1 MRVRRL
7 FLWELVVILLAGCG
21 AAPAATA
28 LPTIVVPT
36 PSNSRSTS
44 GAIFAS
50 GEVVPV
56 HQIQLGF
63 AAAGV
68 ISEVNVKE
76 GDVVKAG
83 QTLAG
88 LENIAQLQT
97 LVTAAEQALLSAQKD
112 LEILNTNAPL
122 ALANAQLAVVKA
134 QKQYDDAQKN
144 IKVKN
149 YHRCDQDII
158 DLYGQI
164 LEKAKDAVKRL
175 EDNPDNTSITYL
187 RQLTAAK
194 SELDTAQSNFLY
206 CIQFTDQEIAE
217 SQANIAVADAALKQ
231 ASAHYDLL
239 KQGNGLD
246 PDEAVRLNARVASA
260 ESALA
265 SAKYA
270 LKSAQIQSPIDGTII
285 TLDAQPGQAVLP
297 GQTIALIGSLGNLQM
312 ETTDLS
318 ERDVLRVKVGQ
329 PATVSIDA
337 LGSDITGKV
346 ARIIPKATKVGG
358 DVVFKVIIQLD
369 EQPEGLLWGM
379 SGKVEIAAQ

>member
-97 LVTAAEQALLSAQKD
+97 LVTAAEQALLW
-112 LEILNTNAPL
+112 
-122 ALANAQLAVVKA
+122 
-134 QKQYDDAQKN
+134 
-144 IKVKN
+144 
-149 YHRCDQDII
+149 
-158 DLYGQI
+158 
-164 LEKAKDAVKRL
+164 
-175 EDNPDNTSITYL
+175 
-187 RQLTAAK
+187 
-194 SELDTAQSNFLY
+194 
-206 CIQFTDQEIAE
+206 
-217 SQANIAVADAALKQ
+217 
-231 ASAHYDLL
+231 
-239 KQGNGLD
+239 
-246 PDEAVRLNARVASA
+246 
-260 ESALA
+260 
-265 SAKYA
+265 KY
-270 LKSAQIQSPIDGTII
+270 
-285 TLDAQPGQAVLP
+285 
-297 GQTIALIGSLGNLQM
+297 
-312 ETTDLS
+312 
-318 ERDVLRVKVGQ
+318 
-329 PATVSIDA
+329 
-337 LGSDITGKV
+337 
-346 ARIIPKATKVGG
+346 
-358 DVVFKVIIQLD
+358 
-369 EQPEGLLWGM
+369 
-379 SGKVEIAAQ
+379 